1 MTNPWIWKMAWR
13 DSRRGRGRLLL
24 FSSALTLGVAALVA
38 IGTLR
43 SGLERAIDAQ
53 ARGLVGADL
62 VLEGRAVPTSEQT
75 AFEDSLGGAVA
86 RETALSS
93 MARFVKTDATRLVQV
108 RAFAGAYPFY
118 GQIETEPP
126 AAAEAFRAGRGALIE
141 ESLRVQ
147 FGVQPGDTIEIGG
160 RAFPV
165 LGGIRKLPGETAA
178 FSGVAPRVLIPRAD
192 LPAGLLARGS
202 LVRWKTYFRLPE
214 SVAVPDLIA
223 AIKPQLAQFRLEAD
237 DVARRK
243 RSLGRVFENMSRFL
257 NLVGFVA
264 LLLGG
269 TGVASAI
276 GAHLK
281 TKLRTVATLRCLGA
295 SSRQALAIYLIQ
307 ALAMGAAGVLMGAL
321 LGLLVGAATPR
332 ALAGV
337 LPVTVDFR
345 WDWSV
350 LGQGIAVGLVTCVLF
365 ALLPLLPVRRVP
377 PLLALRAAFDVAGAD
392 ATRGRRRDPLLWLTL
407 LLLALALAAFPAI
420 TSRDWRFGLWFSGFL
435 LLAFLVLAAVA
446 RSLIWGARRFFPRS
460 LPYAWRQG
468 VANLYRPNNRT
479 LLLTFTLGL
488 STFLLLGLDLTKDAL
503 LRQFAARGSG
513 TNQSNLVFFDV
524 QSDQK
529 GAVADLV
536 RAGGLPVLDLV
547 PVVTM
552 RLASLK
558 SRPIEEILAQ
568 AGPKG
573 KGAIPEWR
581 LRHEYR
587 STYRDHLTEGEEITS
602 GKWTGRFEPAS
613 SVNAA
618 SEKVPVSI
626 EVEAARELGLR
637 PGDDLVFDIGGVP
650 IAATVGSLR
659 RVEWERFQPN
669 FFIVFPA
676 GGTLEEAPAFHVLV
690 TRARDAAQ
698 SGAVQSAMVRAFPNV
713 AAIDLS
719 LIVGTVQGIVDK
731 ATWAVRVLSIF
742 TVGTGLLV
750 LAAAILTGRY
760 ERIQESILLRTLGAS
775 RGVVFTVLC
784 VEYLALGTLAALTGA
799 VLAVAGSWA
808 LTTFVFKIAWSL
820 PLLPL
825 ALSFLLA
832 AGLTLLIGL
841 LASRGV
847 CDQPPLEILR
857 AEG

>member
-1 MTNPWIWKMAWR
+1 MNPWIWKMAWR
-13 DSRRGRGRLLL
+13 DSRRGRARLLL
-24 FSSALTLGVAALVA
+24 FSSALTLGVTALVA

-43 SGLERAIDAQ
+43 SSLERAIDAQ
-53 ARGLVGADL
+53 ARSLVGADL
-62 VLEGRAVPTSEQT
+62 VLEGRAAPSPEQA
-75 AFEDSLGGAVA
+75 AFEGSLGGTTA

-93 MARFVKTDATRLVQV
+93 MARFPRSGATRLVQV
-108 RAFAGAYPFY
+108 RAVEGAYPFY
-118 GQIETEPP
+118 GQVETDPP

-141 ESLRVQ
+141 DGLRAQ
-147 FGVQPGDTIEIGG
+147 FAVQPGDAIEIGG

-192 LPAGLLARGS
+192 LPVGLLARGS

-214 SVAVPDLIA
+214 TVAVPDLIR
-223 AIKPQLAQFRLEAD
+223 AIKPQLTQFRLDAD

-269 TGVASAI
+269 IGVASAI
-276 GAHLK
+276 QAHLK
-281 TKLRTVATLRCLGA
+281 GKLRTVATLRCLGA

-307 ALAMGAAGVLMGAL
+307 AVAMGAAGALAGAL

-337 LPVTVDFR
+337 LPVKVEFL

-392 ATRGRRRDPLLWLTL
+392 AARGRRRDPLLWLTL
-407 LLLALALAAFPAI
+407 ALLTLALTAFPAV

-435 LLAFLVLAAVA
+435 LIAFLALAAVA

-460 LPYAWRQG
+460 WPYAWRQG

-488 STFLLLGLDLTKDAL
+488 STFLLLGLELTKDAL
-503 LRQFAARGSG
+503 LRQFASRGSG
-513 TNQSNLVFFDV
+513 NNQPNLVFFDV

-529 GAVADLV
+529 AAVAELV

-558 SRPIEEILAQ
+558 GRPVEEILSQ
-568 AGPKG
+568 SPKG

-587 STYRDHLTEGEEITS
+587 STYRDRLTDGEEIT
-602 GKWTGRFEPAS
+602 GGRWTGRFEPAPN
-613 SVNAA
+613 VT

-626 EVEAARELGLR
+626 EAEAARELQLQ
-637 PGDDLVFDIGGVP
+637 PGDDLVFNVGGVL
-650 IAATVGSLR
+650 IATTVGSVR
-659 RVEWERFQPN
+659 KVEWERFQPN
-669 FFIVFPA
+669 FFVVFPA

-698 SGAVQSAMVRAFPNV
+698 SGAVQSAMVQAFPNV

-719 LIVGTVQGIVDK
+719 LIVGTVQNIVDK

-760 ERIQESILLRTLGAS
+760 ERLQESVLLRTLGAS

-784 VEYLALGTLAALTGA
+784 VEYLALGALAALTGA

-808 LTTFVFKIAWSL
+808 LTTFVFKISWSL
-820 PLLPL
+820 PVLPL
-825 ALSFLLA
+825 ALSLVLA